1 MENGRT
7 GAGQGANFGGRYD
20 LRLAPELTAAI
31 AARRWRELNH
41 LLSSLVVLHGELRHH
56 RSYTPVVR
64 SCRAIVSAS
73 RGMLVVREGAEG
85 EFRLRAEMGFPRTVR
100 ERLHSGRRMASAA
113 LVSRKP
119 LLISNPPEGDLGAEI
134 QALGGGSCLAVPIL
148 PGGVPWGTVLLFR
161 AEPFDEEEAVLA
173 WIYVLV
179 LEEALADLAIPPRAA
194 AADPALVDCDDF
206 ERRLDE
212 EIERSAWS
220 GSPLSLLLLEW
231 PPPEEGGEDEDALL
245 QRVVRVLRRTLRPL
259 DLSCIGRDENLLV
272 CLPGVNS
279 GEAGSVAQSI
289 RRNLVQSRL
298 LGEETRVVSSLRISS
313 ATFPLDGRSRQEL
326 IDAVSGRREN
336 GETAEKGSCV
346 PRAGAPPQD
355 AGEGSGSPPEGTGR
369 SV

>member
-1 MENGRT
+1 
-7 GAGQGANFGGRYD
+7 
-20 LRLAPELTAAI
+20 
-31 AARRWRELNH
+31 
-41 LLSSLVVLHGELRHH
+41 
-56 RSYTPVVR
+56 
-64 SCRAIVSAS
+64 
-73 RGMLVVREGAEG
+73 
-85 EFRLRAEMGFPRTVR
+85 
-100 ERLHSGRRMASAA
+100 MASAA

-119 LLISNPPEGDLGAEI
+119 LLISNPREADLGAEI

-148 PGGVPWGTVLLFR
+148 PGGVPWGTVLLLR

-179 LEEALADLAIPPRAA
+179 LEEALAGLAVPPRPA

-212 EIERSAWS
+212 EIERSAWA
-220 GSPLSLLLLEW
+220 GRPLSLLLLEW
-231 PPPEEGGEDEDALL
+231 PPPEEGGRDAGALL

-259 DLSCIGRDENLLV
+259 DLSCIGREENLLV
-272 CLPGVNS
+272 SLPGVNS
-279 GEAGSVAQSI
+279 GEAESVAQSI

-298 LGEETRVVSSLRISS
+298 LGEEPRVVSSLRIVS

-326 IDAVSGRREN
+326 LGALSGRREHE
-336 GETAEKGSCV
+336 ETAEKGSA
-346 PRAGAPPQD
+346 PRDGAPAQD